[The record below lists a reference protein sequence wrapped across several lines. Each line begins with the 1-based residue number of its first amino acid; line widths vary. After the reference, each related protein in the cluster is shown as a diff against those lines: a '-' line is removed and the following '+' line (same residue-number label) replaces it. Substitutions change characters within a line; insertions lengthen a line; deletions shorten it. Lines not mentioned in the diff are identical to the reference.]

1 MDIIFYKSTNEV
13 SSFPKSLTDGVTISG
28 TLRSECDI
36 LNPVIEFTG
45 IGVDIP
51 YNYCYIPTFK
61 RYYFITEA
69 RSIRNDILEISMH
82 VDVLQSWANEILNTK
97 ALVLRNEDYEIRD
110 RLIADEYL
118 ITYPTFTETIQDSL
132 IMSSKNPLEPQSSSD
147 SPYSG
152 WWIELVVVSDGL

>member
-69 RSIRNDILEISMH
+69 ISIRNDILELSMH
-82 VDVLQSWANEILNTK
+82 VDVLQSWANDILKLGGVIN
-97 ALVLRNEDYEIRD
+97 RNEFDFNPYIVDDLIIMDKANTSTSDIYYPSGNEID
-110 RLIADEYL
+110 MSWDKYSYV
-118 ITYPTFTETIQDSL
+118 ITVAASPETRTWYVNKL
-132 IMSSKNPLEPQSSSD
+132 
-147 SPYSG
+147 
-152 WWIELVVVSDGL
+152 

>member
-132 IMSSKNPLEPQSSSD
+132 IMTSKNPLEPQSSSD

>member
-36 LNPVIEFTG
+36 LNPVIEFAG

-69 RSIRNDILEISMH
+69 RSIRNDILELSMH
-82 VDVLQSWANEILNTK
+82 VDVLQSWANEILSNK
-97 ALVLRNEDYEIRD
+97 GLVYRNEDVNKQNKFIEDDKY
-110 RLIADEYL
+110 
-118 ITYPTFTETIQDSL
+118 ITYPTYTFETVEATKLSGSL
-132 IMSSKNPLEPQSSSD
+132 EETDVQSSNS
-147 SPYSG
+147 YSYIIITG
-152 WWIELVVVSDGL
+152 GVV